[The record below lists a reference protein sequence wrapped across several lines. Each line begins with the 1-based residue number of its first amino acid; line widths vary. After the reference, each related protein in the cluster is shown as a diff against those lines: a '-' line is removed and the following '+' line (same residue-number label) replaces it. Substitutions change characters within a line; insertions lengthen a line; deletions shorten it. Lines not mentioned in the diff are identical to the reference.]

1 MIDTSAPLRAA
12 LADFGTD
19 ATIGL
24 GPGTLRVL
32 ADLDSSDSYGGE
44 TIRRQGPAAIALL
57 ADVQA
62 AGLEAG
68 NEGDQLTINA
78 TVYTLL
84 AIDPDGQGGVVLT
97 LQEAA

>member
-12 LADFGTD
+12 LADFGTL

-24 GPGTLRVL
+24 GPGTLRVR
-32 ADLDSSDSYGGE
+32 ADLDTSASFAGE
-44 TIRRQGPAAIALL
+44 TIRPPGPAAIALL
-57 ADVQA
+57 ADVLA
-62 AGLEAG
+62 SGLEAG

-78 TVYTLL
+78 TAYTLL